1 MCSLSYGT
9 VDIQGRVRG
18 WMLSVGISPS
28 QYHLHVCRRRVVVI
42 EFAPRLALPR
52 HRCSSADYWTWCR
65 SPGCSGRRPAADA
78 QFQWLIQR
86 GGRPR
91 QTRDTKIFRTFSK
104 LLKTLLFCV

>member
-28 QYHLHVCRRRVVVI
+28 QYHLHVCRRRVVMI

-52 HRCSSADYWTWCR
+52 HRCSSADFIGR
-65 SPGCSGRRPAADA
+65 GAAVRDAAVAVQLPMLSSSGLSREGAAPAKPVTLKFFER
-78 QFQWLIQR
+78 FQN
-86 GGRPR
+86 
-91 QTRDTKIFRTFSK
+91 F
-104 LLKTLLFCV
+104 